1 MAVQVKVPDTGNASD
16 VTVAEIPVS
25 VGDLV
30 AAADDVALLK
40 SDKAVMEIPAG
51 TAGRIRSIDVAV
63 GDVVQTRQRLMTL
76 EPLGEKPAPESTP
89 VTDPADGVA
98 QFLVLGGGPGGYTAA
113 FRAADL
119 GLDVTLID
127 SRATL
132 GGVCLN
138 VGCIPSKALL
148 HLAKVIDET
157 RHVGEAGLTFGAP
170 QVDLDGIRAF
180 RDRTTGRLISGLAG
194 LAKRRKVR
202 VVTGEGAFTGP
213 NEIEVRGPYLGRRDD
228 PRSERHHRLRF
239 ETCGPAIS
247 ARRSH
252 GS

>member
-1 MAVQVKVPDTGNASD
+1 MTKP
-16 VTVAEIPVS
+16 
-25 VGDLV
+25 
-30 AAADDVALLK
+30 
-40 SDKAVMEIPAG
+40 
-51 TAGRIRSIDVAV
+51 
-63 GDVVQTRQRLMTL
+63 DVVSEIATV
-76 EPLGEKPAPESTP
+76 S
-89 VTDPADGVA
+89 ADGVA
-98 QFLVLGGGPGGYTAA
+98 QLVVLGGGLGGYTAA

-148 HLAKVIDET
+148 HLAKVIDEV

-170 QVDLDGIRAF
+170 QVDFDGIRAF

-228 PRSERHHRLRF
+228 PRSERHRRLRVG
-239 ETCGPAIS
+239 TSAPAVP
-247 ARRSH
+247 ARS
-252 GS
+252 SLDP